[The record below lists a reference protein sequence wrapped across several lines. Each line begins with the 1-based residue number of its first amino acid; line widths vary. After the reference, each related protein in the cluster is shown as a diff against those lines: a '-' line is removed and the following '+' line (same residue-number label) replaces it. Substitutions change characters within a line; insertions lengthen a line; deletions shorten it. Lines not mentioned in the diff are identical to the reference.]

1 MAAVAFWLSIPASV
15 FMVLDHWPRADQLAD
30 IRAMLRG
37 LLTSQEA
44 ANDRTAQSLSKIDD
58 ELTAAGGNHDP
69 DTLGV
74 TGPARW
80 PPRAQDSSDIESA
93 STYTHRAQHESQS
106 GDITL
111 LAEDLKTPPES
122 WFTELTEA
130 VNKGLIPLSLLRQ
143 QGISCRSILGPASG
157 WEPCYN
163 QQKHE
168 VSLFRPRS

>member
-69 DTLGV
+69 DTLVV
-74 TGPARW
+74 TGPAR
-80 PPRAQDSSDIESA
+80 
-93 STYTHRAQHESQS
+93 
-106 GDITL
+106 
-111 LAEDLKTPPES
+111 
-122 WFTELTEA
+122 
-130 VNKGLIPLSLLRQ
+130 
-143 QGISCRSILGPASG
+143 
-157 WEPCYN
+157 
-163 QQKHE
+163 
-168 VSLFRPRS
+168 